1 MTYTTKAPT
10 AIADGDTVLI
20 DGNSYTVLGQPIVSK
35 HSPGRVGFTV
45 RRSGDGRCYRY
56 SVTDTDRVEI
66 QP

>member
-10 AIADGDTVLI
+10 AVADGDTVVI
-20 DGNSYTVLGQPIVSK
+20 DGDRFTVLGAPIVSK

-56 SVTDTDRVEI
+56 SVTDTDRVEVDR
-66 QP
+66 